1 MIGMKE
7 SELGVLFQKFICN
20 DHGLGYHFDML
31 FEEIESMQGIPDY
44 IGVRIKN
51 VQECR
56 NFLNTFSN
64 ENWFSISKI
73 LSCLS
78 YKRGYTLNHILK
90 KTGIAEHQLEKMLL
104 QLVRKK
110 ILNQDDKNKYMIN
123 DSTVIPHIDVISFEL
138 KMENWKRA
146 LFQSIRYKT
155 FSDYVYIV
163 MPIEKQKLLEKNIE
177 IFISNNIGIALYD
190 EKLEALK
197 IMVRPKKNQKKSK
210 MHCDYMSGKIL
221 FECKLEKQLSSTIK
235 IV

>member
-1 MIGMKE
+1 MKE
-7 SELGVLFQKFICN
+7 SELGVLFEKIICN
-20 DHGLGYHFDML
+20 NHGLGYRFDMF
-31 FEEIESMQGIPDY
+31 FEEVESIQGIPDY

-56 NFLNTFSN
+56 NFLKTFSN
-64 ENWFSISKI
+64 ENWLNISKI

-78 YKRGYTLNHILK
+78 YKRGYTINYISI
-90 KTGIAEHQLEKMLL
+90 KTGISEHLLEKMLS
-104 QLVRKK
+104 QLVKRKV
-110 ILNQDDKNKYMIN
+110 LNQDDKNKFMIN
-123 DSTVIPHIDVISFEL
+123 ESIIIPQIDFISFEL

-163 MPIEKQKLLEKNIE
+163 MPIEKQKLLEKNSE
-177 IFISNNIGIALYD
+177 VFISNNIGVALYD
-190 EKLEALK
+190 EKLGDMK
-197 IMVRPKKNQKKSK
+197 VMIKPKKNQNKSK